1 VWLGDVTL
9 LRVNRRLDSCPR
21 CSFCTV
27 CRRLGELMPVALVV
41 GKLSL
46 SLKPRFHH
54 DMVGV
59 IAIQR
64 ISNLTVTG
72 NALQCH

>member
-1 VWLGDVTL
+1 
-9 LRVNRRLDSCPR
+9 
-21 CSFCTV
+21 
-27 CRRLGELMPVALVV
+27 MPVALVV

>member
-1 VWLGDVTL
+1 MSRFYASIVDSILALVVLSALFVGDW
-9 LRVNRRLDSCPR
+9 
-21 CSFCTV
+21 
-27 CRRLGELMPVALVV
+27 GELMPVALVV

-54 DMVGV
+54 NMVGV